1 MALAIRPAQKRKIRA
16 VSSAVS
22 APAPT
27 AVAAANAVALSVSHR
42 THAPP
47 GALAAASR
55 ISPADQ
61 PARHQR
67 RLHARACP
75 RTSSQHPLLLV
86 AIALRLD
93 YDPPPPFR
101 RPTSATH
108 CSPPPAHR
116 RILLPPSPPTPLP
129 SPRLPPQRPR
139 CKPLPLAHLR

>member
-55 ISPADQ
+55 ISPALTQ
-61 PARHQR
+61 G
-67 RLHARACP
+67 
-75 RTSSQHPLLLV
+75 S
-86 AIALRLD
+86 
-93 YDPPPPFR
+93 
-101 RPTSATH
+101 
-108 CSPPPAHR
+108 
-116 RILLPPSPPTPLP
+116 
-129 SPRLPPQRPR
+129 
-139 CKPLPLAHLR
+139 